1 MLSED
6 PRLEVLKLASPYK
19 LGTTEDLMRLPEP
32 TMLIE
37 NFLPHGAVVGVTA
50 APGVGK
56 TWLMMELMRS
66 ACFSGHNV
74 NPERGLFLG
83 SFRWTKMSRVMFVGS
98 DASIYDYARQ
108 WRRIIADSYGDL
120 PTDRDE
126 VQQHVEWVASGR
138 DCIDNRIDFL
148 LQSEFMLD
156 DLNEVCRLIK
166 TVNQRGM
173 GFEERWMELRKDAH
187 WDEEQGE
194 YDVQEYEVER
204 VRTGDVVHGSQVIV
218 FDTLSRL
225 TRANQ
230 NDNTEMENV
239 FRNIRFIAEQTGAT
253 CILLHHNSKKSE
265 FNGGEDWRGAVAQIG
280 ALDCW
285 LQLRP
290 TKNDRYVISAEFKKF
305 RGITPDPF
313 LYRMDVNDNGP
324 AKLSCVEN
332 KTGRTVNYDLISQRM
347 YEFISNSPEPV
358 TAEEIHEAIWDS
370 TCDLVDGDRAI
381 HIKKVNERLRHI
393 TKKGQSFEGKYLYK
407 LDKESGPR
415 EKGRYH
421 WTTEEHGEED

>member
-6 PRLEVLKLASPYK
+6 PRLEILKLSSPYM

-66 ACFSGHNV
+66 ACFSGQEYR
-74 NPERGLFLG
+74 PERGLFLG
-83 SFRWTKMSRVMFVGS
+83 AFKWTKMSRVMFVGS

-108 WRRIIADSYGDL
+108 WRRIIGDSYGDL
-120 PTDRDE
+120 PADRDE

-148 LQSEFMLD
+148 LQSAFMLD
-156 DLNEVCRLIK
+156 DINEVCRLIK

-173 GFEERWMELRKDAH
+173 GFEERWMELRKDTH
-187 WDEEQGE
+187 WDEELEEHYVHVDEIEHIRQ
-194 YDVQEYEVER
+194 Y
-204 VRTGDVVHGSQVIV
+204 DVVHGSQVIV

-290 TKNDRYVISAEFKKF
+290 TKNDRYIISAEFKKF
-305 RGITPDPF
+305 RGITPEPF
-313 LYRMDVNDNGP
+313 LYHMNVDTDGP
-324 AKLSCVEN
+324 ASLQHVQN
-332 KTGRTVNYDLISQRM
+332 KTGRTVNYDLMTQNL
-347 YEFISNSPEPV
+347 YEFLAASATPV
-358 TAEEIHEAIWDS
+358 SRKEITEGLWPKVA
-370 TCDLVDGDRAI
+370 DLCKGDRAVFSMRL
-381 HIKKVNERLRHI
+381 KERLKALKDPKLFDGKVLRVLP
-393 TKKGQSFEGKYLYK
+393 KKTSDHNEERF
-407 LDKESGPR
+407 
-415 EKGRYH
+415 YH
-421 WTTEEHGEED
+421 WTTGDYGEED